1 MASTTLHPLCHT
13 ASCPLLLNIHL
24 ISAGY
29 MQGSGVATSAGM
41 AFTTLGSDTGG
52 SIRFP
57 AAACGTVGLKPTWGR
72 VSRHGVLDLG
82 QTLDHVGPL
91 CRCTADAAITLQV
104 IAGQDKNDPTSLPLP
119 PPSLFT
125 EGSDWAM
132 LLDLPAD
139 RKPLRI
145 GVDASYNTEG
155 VDPELSVA
163 VGAAIAKLAEATGA
177 TIVPCSMPKD
187 LMKYCEA
194 WQTLCAPEAAH
205 AHRAAGTWPSRRD
218 DYGSSFRDYLE
229 QGDALSAVEYAD
241 ARILREQCVGEL
253 NTMFADNELDVFACP
268 SSNSRALEDR
278 RSFEREKLLDSATYG
293 GPDNPMHFTAPWDYS
308 GHPTLTVPCVSH
320 FTSFMALPC
329 MHLRAPRN
337 PN

>member
-1 MASTTLHPLCHT
+1 MPCSHAACLTTLNLQHGSYYPASALSHSQLSTTAEHT
-13 ASCPLLLNIHL
+13 YDCR
-24 ISAGY
+24 GGC

-163 VGAAIAKLAEATGA
+163 VGAAIAKLAKATGA

-205 AHRAAGTWPSRRD
+205 AHRAAGTWPSRKD

-229 QGDALSAVEYAD
+229 RGDSLSAVEYAD

-253 NTMFADNELDVFACP
+253 NTMFAGHTISVMHG
-268 SSNSRALEDR
+268 SHHR
-278 RSFEREKLLDSATYG
+278 RRCAHHICRSISV
-293 GPDNPMHFTAPWDYS
+293 MHGS
-308 GHPTLTVPCVSH
+308 
-320 FTSFMALPC
+320 
-329 MHLRAPRN
+329 
-337 PN
+337 